1 MTTPR
6 RAATVLVLRSVAA
19 APPSAAG
26 EPSIEVLLVRRGHRA
41 SFMANAYVFPGGRVD
56 DADGQPDPALT
67 CARCAARE
75 LHEEAALRV
84 SDLAELVPFA
94 RWITP
99 SAEPKRF
106 DTDFFLWAM
115 PEDQEP
121 RVDAQE
127 VFDLRWLTPEAA
139 IAAYTHDGLNL
150 PPPTVSTLEDLAAEI
165 AAARRGLPAGESL
178 LPHLLLRCRKRVP
191 VTLLPRLR
199 GSQGG
204 GIEIVMPWDREFA
217 STPGEGDAAACLALG
232 AEPVENRI
240 SRCALDPPGIWRFV
254 RQNDG

>member
-6 RAATVLVLRSVAA
+6 RAATILVLRQVDG
-19 APPSAAG
+19 APQPI
-26 EPSIEVLLVRRGHRA
+26 IEVLLVRRGHRA

-56 DADGQPDPALT
+56 EADSQPSPELT

-75 LHEEAALRV
+75 LKEEAALRV
-84 SDLAELVPFA
+84 DDLTELVPFA

-115 PEDQEP
+115 PTDQAP
-121 RVDAQE
+121 QVDAQE
-127 VFDLRWLTPEAA
+127 VFDLRWLSPEAA
-139 IAAYTHDGLNL
+139 IAAYTHEGLNL

-165 AAARRGLPAGESL
+165 AAARRSLPPGVPL
-178 LPHLLLRCRKRVP
+178 LAQLLGRCRRRVP
-191 VTLLPRLR
+191 VILLPRLR
-199 GSQGG
+199 ASAGG

-217 STPGEGDAAACLALG
+217 STPGEGEPAPCLALG
-232 AEPVENRI
+232 AEPVPKRI
-240 SRCALDPPGIWRFV
+240 SRCALDPPGVWSFV
-254 RQNDG
+254 RADD